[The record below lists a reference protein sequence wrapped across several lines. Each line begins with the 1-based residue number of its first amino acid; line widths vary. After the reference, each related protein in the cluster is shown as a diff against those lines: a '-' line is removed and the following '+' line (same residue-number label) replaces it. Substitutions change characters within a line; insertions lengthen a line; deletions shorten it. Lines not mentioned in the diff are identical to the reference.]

1 MLIYHT
7 INVLTVTGLVFNLS
21 NASHKHQNSPV
32 HGNEKALDFKHILEN
47 ISPISEV
54 ILLLVSVHSNL
65 VLTYCM
71 SQRLTWHV
79 FRRWLFECWCGDT
92 MQLVKAVDHQVSHH

>member
-1 MLIYHT
+1 
-7 INVLTVTGLVFNLS
+7 VFNLS
-21 NASHKHQNSPV
+21 NTSHEHQNLPV
-32 HGNEKALDFKHILEN
+32 HGNEKALDFKHILKN

-79 FRRWLFECWCGDT
+79 FRTWLSECLCGDT
-92 MQLVKAVDHQVSHH
+92 IQLVKAVDHQVSHH